1 MITEENLINLRF
13 SKVKEHG
20 ENYYYYEREFG
31 LHYSS
36 LTLISEANDEIE
48 GDDWRIYFYQVQG
61 IEIDNMTD
69 LVNLI
74 DILERN
80 SK

>member
-13 SKVKEHG
+13 SKVKEHT
-20 ENYYYYEREFG
+20 ENYYYYERQFG
-31 LHYSS
+31 AHYSN
-36 LTLISEANDEIE
+36 LTLISEANDEVT
-48 GDDWRIYFYQVQG
+48 GDDWKVYIYQVQD

-80 SK
+80 TK